1 MSPSNES
8 RNNSKRT
15 VNRGELM
22 ITKYVIHYKARPITE
37 PLSLPDAVK
46 KIEKLRCLF
55 LGLTIVPVE
64 VAE

>member
-1 MSPSNES
+1 
-8 RNNSKRT
+8 
-15 VNRGELM
+15 M

-37 PLSLPDAVK
+37 PLTLPDAMK

-64 VAE
+64 VLE